1 MNEVR
6 GAWRVVCGVPLLV
19 GSLFA
24 LVAIQRL
31 SAQAPHR
38 LTVFNAGSL
47 GRPLREAL
55 NAYAITA
62 PGTEVAQ
69 ENAGSL
75 ESARKLTEL
84 GKIPD
89 IIALADEA
97 IFPALLMPRQVG
109 WYAAFARNEMV
120 LAYTDRSVGA
130 GEITPANWTTIL
142 LRPDVRTGRSD
153 PALDPNGYRT
163 LMVLQLEERRS
174 GTRGLAA
181 RLLAAMPERYI
192 RPKEADLVA
201 QLQTGE
207 LDYAWSYKSVAQAA
221 GLKYVDLPP
230 EVDLSD
236 PARADLY
243 ATASIRIPRAVSHD
257 ARPATLRPGAG
268 QARDSITIRGAPILY
283 ALAIPKEATN
293 PAGAQA
299 FVQWLFGPAGREVL
313 TRNGFRVLDKP
324 VVNGNAP
331 SWLRA
336 LAR

>member
-1 MNEVR
+1 MVRRAWYVVR
-6 GAWRVVCGVPLLV
+6 GALMV
-19 GSLFA
+19 GSLLA
-24 LVAIQRL
+24 SAVLQRL

-55 NAYAITA
+55 NAYAATA

-89 IIALADEA
+89 VIALADEA
-97 IFPALLMPRQVG
+97 VFPALLMPRQVG

-130 GEITPANWTTIL
+130 GELTPANWTTIL

-153 PALDPNGYRT
+153 PSLDPNGYRT

-174 GTRGLAA
+174 GTKGLAA

-207 LDYAWSYKSVAQAA
+207 LDYAWSYRSVAQAS
-221 GLKYVDLPP
+221 GLRSIDLPP
-230 EVDLSD
+230 DVDLGD
-236 PARADLY
+236 PSRATLY
-243 ATASIRIPRAVSHD
+243 ATASVRIPGG
-257 ARPATLRPGAG
+257 AT
-268 QARDSITIRGAPILY
+268 RDSITIRGAPILY
-283 ALAIPKEATN
+283 ALSIPTEAAN

-299 FVQWLFGPAGREVL
+299 FVQWLFGPQGREIL
-313 TRNGFRVLDKP
+313 IRNGFTVLDKP
-324 VVNGNAP
+324 VVSGNAP
-331 SWLRA
+331 EWLRN
-336 LAR
+336 LTP